1 MLSMSEIPFHFNSVS
16 KGSLSDRI
24 YACVVEEILRGDY
37 KVSGK
42 LPTEEMMAT
51 RFGVSRPTVRE
62 ALARLRSDG
71 VIESRRGSGS
81 HVVVRQGLPSDTH
94 ATLIKTMAD
103 IERYY
108 AFRICVECG
117 AVAAA
122 AEYHTPEGLEDIR
135 AKFKALAIAME
146 RGQMGI
152 EEDIR
157 LHLAIAHASRNLFF
171 VGTIEKDVAPIQ
183 QYMEMAKRITDE
195 YSPELAQTVQS
206 EHLAIVEAI
215 ARRSPSEASAAARAH
230 LINAKR
236 RIFEGI
242 QLPGI

>member
-1 MLSMSEIPFHFNSVS
+1 MSEIPFHFNSVS

-37 KVSGK
+37 QNSGK
-42 LPTEEMMAT
+42 LPTEEAMAH

-81 HVVVRQGLPSDTH
+81 HVVHHQGLPSKTH
-94 ATLIKTMAD
+94 PTLIKSMAD

-117 AVAAA
+117 ATAAA
-122 AEYHTPEGLEDIR
+122 AEFHMPDGLAEIR
-135 AKFKALAIAME
+135 AKFKALSLAME
-146 RGQMGI
+146 GGQMGI
-152 EEDIR
+152 EEDIQF
-157 LHLAIAHASRNLFF
+157 HLAIVRASRNPFF
-171 VGTIEKDVAPIQ
+171 IESVEKDVAPIQ
-183 QYMEMAKRITDE
+183 QYMEMARRITDD
-195 YSPELAQTVQS
+195 YSHELARTVQA
-206 EHLAIVEAI
+206 EHFAIIEAI
-215 ARRSPSEASAAARAH
+215 CRRSPSEASEATRAH

-242 QLPGI
+242 QLPNS